1 MNEYTSQLEEKLQAQ
16 GFETFTDHDGMLGV
30 RRGEKYLGSI
40 GSHGEFYCNSKD
52 LSDPLWKH
60 QIEKVMQSIESVNTQ
75 RTEAP
80 GTVTETTV
88 PEPTIP
94 PFVVDGAFA
103 YSKEEFITMLEQRL
117 VNTDCPACLEYN
129 YEKLSSSD
137 NRLLVYYNILSDGN
151 SREYVASLDLWMNA
165 QSGEIQVI
173 RIVFGSDDPAQVPLI
188 RQFANACVSIIDP
201 TMQTDIYATVSDKGT
216 FAVYDILNYY
226 GTIHNEVA
234 YILKTMNQSDGDSM
248 FAPCDLLIQTKAF
261 LEEDDPGFYKIL
273 AEWLESV

>member
-1 MNEYTSQLEEKLQAQ
+1 MKSTKRLLCLLLCTVMVLSQLTACGGQGEESQPTLNTTDTTTAPTAVPTTIP
-16 GFETFTDHDGMLGV
+16 ETTV
-30 RRGEKYLGSI
+30 PE
-40 GSHGEFYCNSKD
+40 
-52 LSDPLWKH
+52 
-60 QIEKVMQSIESVNTQ
+60 T
-75 RTEAP
+75 
-80 GTVTETTV
+80 TVTETTV

-173 RIVFGSDDPAQVPLI
+173 RIVFGSEDPAQVPLI